1 MGRKV
6 CTFIILDISQKGI
19 ETMKHALCQFHP
31 NASKFRE
38 DFDDF
43 VHRYED
49 RGNSCGK
56 ES

>member
-38 DFDDF
+38 YFDGF
-43 VHRYED
+43 VHRDED
-49 RGNSCGK
+49 RGNQN
-56 ES
+56 